1 MKNKI
6 NIAEILKNHS
16 ERTELYSPICGEC
29 YLDKIDSEYI
39 SVMTPTGEAFFFNYD
54 GTYCL
59 LGEMMLFPSKENR
72 DWSSVLK
79 HPTNGDVVVAEDP
92 ESAQMFIVKEYVYNE
107 HNHMAKCYIGYEF
120 GTDVIYE
127 EGNWSFDRIATEE
140 ERKKLLDAIKT
151 HGYKWNDETKTLEKL
166 VEPKFKIGDKI
177 VKKDCMDGTANPINP
192 IVTITNVGD
201 EFYYY
206 SNENFI
212 GVLPFMIPIKNQD
225 EYILVNNKFD
235 ISTLKPFESKVLVK
249 LEANSFWIPSFF
261 GFYNKESSS
270 PYICC
275 NGFAYKYCIP
285 YEGNEHLLGTT
296 EDCSDYYKN

>member
-1 MKNKI
+1 MEQKI
-6 NIAEILKNHS
+6 NVAELLKNHS

-29 YLDKIDSEYI
+29 YLDKIDSKYI

-166 VEPKFKIGDKI
+166 VEPKFK
-177 VKKDCMDGTANPINP
+177 
-192 IVTITNVGD
+192 VGD
-201 EFYYY
+201 EIVKR
-206 SNENFI
+206 NFI
-212 GVLPFMIPIKNQD
+212 TSSCIVSSVSSEYYGLKLPYDSDKVGVLPVSEQD
-225 EYILVNNKFD
+225 DWVLVPNKFD
-235 ISTLKPFESKVLVK
+235 INTLKPFESKVLVK

-296 EDCSDYYKN
+296 EDCSDYYKI

>member
-1 MKNKI
+1 MENKI

-72 DWSSVLK
+72 DWSVLN

-107 HNHMAKCYIGYEF
+107 HNHIAKCYIGYEF
-120 GTDVIYE
+120 GTDIIYE

-140 ERKKLLDAIKT
+140 ERKKLLDVIKT

-166 VEPKFKIGDKI
+166 VEPKFK
-177 VKKDCMDGTANPINP
+177 
-192 IVTITNVGD
+192 VGD
-201 EFYYY
+201 EIVKRNSISGSRIVYSVNSVSSEYYGLKLPY
-206 SNENFI
+206 DSDKVY
-212 GVLPFMIPIKNQD
+212 VLPVSEQD
-225 EYILVNNKFD
+225 DWVLVPNKFD
-235 ISTLKPFESKVLVK
+235 INTLKAFESRVLVK

-296 EDCSDYYKN
+296 EDCSDYYKI